1 MKSTRAGTAALVGLF
16 LSGTVALAA
25 APSFIPTANVGAAN
39 EVHDA
44 EASESPDASEAPDA
58 SDSPEATDAAGE
70 QDGHGAAVSAVAKDK
85 SAVGGKHHN
94 HGGAVS
100 AIARGTHG
108 RGGKNETS
116 DKSDEGGD

>member
-1 MKSTRAGTAALVGLF
+1 M
-16 LSGTVALAA
+16 
-25 APSFIPTANVGAAN
+25 
-39 EVHDA
+39 
-44 EASESPDASEAPDA
+44 
-58 SDSPEATDAAGE
+58 
-70 QDGHGAAVSAVAKDK
+70 SAVAKDK

-108 RGGKNETS
+108 KGGKNETS